1 MLKSITGQ
9 DSHLTVAVKQNVP
22 RVECT
27 PSDKPPVAQ
36 MCEYVLLDMP
46 ASKARQVFGNRG
58 TAGIDV
64 EIPYTM
70 ATCKI
75 HTVRFP
81 LWVIADWLT
90 TAGLECVIKVRMT
103 AGLRG
108 GPVIRT
114 SWYNIW
120 QQALALTRLCAQAGK
135 TGTSYLSGKQYL
147 SFLEGRKLKRIVAA
161 GGGPRRV
168 TISIVNEARQG
179 LAISASDGTS
189 QQRIR

>member
-1 MLKSITGQ
+1 MATGLGQ

-70 ATCKI
+70 ATS
-75 HTVRFP
+75 
-81 LWVIADWLT
+81 
-90 TAGLECVIKVRMT
+90 GLECVIKVRMT

-135 TGTSYLSGKQYL
+135 TGTSYLS
-147 SFLEGRKLKRIVAA
+147 AA